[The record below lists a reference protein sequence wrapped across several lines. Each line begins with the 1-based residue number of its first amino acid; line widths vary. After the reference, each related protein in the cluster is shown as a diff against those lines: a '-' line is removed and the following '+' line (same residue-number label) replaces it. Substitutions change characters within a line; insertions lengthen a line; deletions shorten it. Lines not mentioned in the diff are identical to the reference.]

1 MPFEGVGSNGAIA
14 SAGARAALRQIVVL
28 PAEGVPT
35 ARFTRVVDVLGL
47 NRVNFSIADPGAAL
61 TVQVQYSVAS
71 GANAVPEFLPLT
83 APIMLAPGGPWYF
96 PVPHL
101 IATFVR
107 LSLTAPALTAISPIV
122 VISAGP

>member
-14 SAGARAALRQIVVL
+14 SAGARAALRQVVVL
-28 PAEGVPT
+28 PSEGVPT

-47 NRVNFSIADPGAAL
+47 NRVNFYIMDPGAAL
-61 TVQVQYSVAS
+61 TVQAQFAVAS
-71 GANAVPEFLPLT
+71 GANGAPEFLPLT
-83 APIMLAPGGPWYF
+83 APMMLAPGGPWYF

-107 LSLTAPALTAISPIV
+107 LSMTAPALTTISPLV

>member
-35 ARFTRVVDVLGL
+35 ARFSRIVDVLGL
-47 NRVNFSIADPGAAL
+47 NRVNFHVIDPGAAL
-61 TVQVQYSVAS
+61 TVQIQFAVAS
-71 GANAVPEFLPLT
+71 GANGTPEFLPLI
-83 APIMLAPGGPWYF
+83 APMMLAPGGPWYY